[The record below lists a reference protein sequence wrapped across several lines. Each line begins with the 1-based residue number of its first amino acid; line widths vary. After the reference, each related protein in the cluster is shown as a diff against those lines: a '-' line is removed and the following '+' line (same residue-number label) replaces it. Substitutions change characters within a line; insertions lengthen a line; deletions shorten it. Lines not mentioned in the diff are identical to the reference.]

1 MLTLN
6 PVHVDGSATIVV
18 RRCMP
23 RVRLNRRSDGPN
35 QRLFASQCSR
45 RGELRA
51 NRYDAASTNSVV
63 GSPGTNTP
71 MTPSARQSTPS
82 EARIGRVMTRRSV
95 VMVMTPSHYCWS
107 PSNASHETLECQF
120 TNVPVGLSFHA
131 HTCKV

>member
-6 PVHVDGSATIVV
+6 PVHIDVSATILV
-18 RRCMP
+18 RQGMP
-23 RVRLNRRSDGPN
+23 RVCLNRRSDGPN
-35 QRLFASQCSR
+35 QRLLSSQCSR

-82 EARIGRVMTRRSV
+82 EVRIGRVMTLRSV
-95 VMVMTPSHYCWS
+95 VMAMTPSLHCWS

-120 TNVPVGLSFHA
+120 MNVPVGLSFHA